1 MYCLLHLTTRDLGAG
16 LVDPDPDKVLGVL
29 GSENSISTA
38 FIADLRAFLDDL
50 AIGAAAAR
58 VRLALE
64 RNVRGPAVMERA
76 AGVDG
81 LTAAELS
88 RFVDLCKQ
96 LYDDKRVDPGP
107 LIISACVAQLSPAGS
122 GPPC

>member
-1 MYCLLHLTTRDLGAG
+1 M
-16 LVDPDPDKVLGVL
+16 VDPDPDKVLGVL
-29 GSENSISTA
+29 GSENSVSTA

-50 AIGAAAAR
+50 AHGATAAR
-58 VRLALE
+58 ARLGLE

-81 LTAAELS
+81 LTAVELS

-96 LYDDKRVDPGP
+96 LYDDKRVDPG
-107 LIISACVAQLSPAGS
+107 
-122 GPPC
+122 